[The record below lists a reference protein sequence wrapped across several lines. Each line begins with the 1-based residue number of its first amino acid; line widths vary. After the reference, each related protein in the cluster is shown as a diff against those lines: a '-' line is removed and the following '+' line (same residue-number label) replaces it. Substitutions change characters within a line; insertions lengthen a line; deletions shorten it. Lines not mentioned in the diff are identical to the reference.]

1 MSVIVSNVEVG
12 PCRREVKIEVP
23 APAVEAESQR
33 VLGEIAKRVQLPG
46 FRRGKVP
53 QHLVQ
58 QRYKEDLEHELL
70 ERLVPRYW
78 RQAEAEAGLDPLLPP
93 RVGQVEHGADSGLT
107 FVATVEVRPEIE
119 LRNVADFA
127 LPPVEGEPSREEVAK
142 AIDDLRRA
150 RAKLVPVDRP
160 AAWGDF
166 VEGQLTEISA
176 DGEPNASEPND
187 GERRPAR
194 FEVGHS
200 QVWEELSLA
209 VTGVAAGREVELTRT
224 HPGAVHGEGAAAAEH
239 GEGAHQGAHHEH
251 RYRFRLDT
259 VQEPELPALDDELA
273 KAVGFDE
280 VGKLTAEIE
289 SRLRSAKV
297 ADSRRRRER
306 ALLDQLV
313 ERHPIPLPEWVLEN
327 EIKLLLSEYAEE
339 LARQG
344 VDVERAAI
352 DWSQLAEEAR
362 PQATRRVHG
371 RLLLDAV
378 AEAKAIRV
386 GEDELEATLG
396 ALARM
401 QGRSAPVVRRELDE
415 AGKLGPLRAQLR
427 RERTIRS
434 LLGEPDAPPPGGATA
449 ESAPG
454 ESAG

>member
-58 QRYKEDLEHELL
+58 QRYREDLEHELL

-150 RAKLVPVDRP
+150 QAKLVPVDRP
-160 AAWGDF
+160 ASRGDF

-176 DGEPNASEPND
+176 DGELNGSEP
-187 GERRPAR
+187 RPAR

-224 HPGAVHGEGAAAAEH
+224 HPGAVHGEADAAGEH
-239 GEGAHQGAHHEH
+239 GEGAHQAAHHEH

-362 PQATRRVHG
+362 PQATRRVHS

-386 GEDELEATLG
+386 GEDELEATLA

-434 LLGEPDAPPPGGATA
+434 LLGESDAPLLGGAA
-449 ESAPG
+449 VESAAG